1 MADLTQDVIAE
12 LVEERVAVADNLKDN
27 TTLLMKRIPSIRNT
41 AAATNLQDTNQALD
55 NVLPD

>member
-1 MADLTQDVIAE
+1 MADLTQDVLNEII
-12 LVEERVAVADNLKDN
+12 EERVAVADNLKDN
-27 TTLLMKRIPSIRNT
+27 TTLLMKRIPGIRNT